1 MSSDSDNGDR
11 KVVANEA
18 SGNASIAR
26 LLERVEELERRLIE
40 VQQPEAQPDISAVR
54 GNKDS
59 VRPVAAEGVSNRRS
73 FLRLAGAASVGAV
86 AATIAS
92 ASPAA
97 AANGDNIAQGTNTTG
112 STVTKVT
119 NTSSQP
125 NDNLDP
131 INDAAIL
138 GTGGRN
144 AVGLS
149 GVSSGP
155 GGAGVLGESLDGGFG
170 LYGVGNG
177 GYAVFAGGNGRIGL
191 SGHSTDVPTDGRYS
205 LGDIIRTTS
214 GDMYVCVVPG
224 TVSPPFPGRF
234 QKIAGPSAAGAMH
247 FIPSPTRIFD
257 SRSDQQP
264 LGGYKGRVVNGTE
277 IVVDVWFRS
286 AAVPAG
292 ATTAIISLLV
302 FDALSGG
309 YITAFEDG
317 TSNPGTINAYWSA
330 GMQSCST
337 TFVRMNAS
345 SRFRLRCAAEPG
357 GINLAVDIIGY
368 IR

>member
-11 KVVANEA
+11 KDVANEA

-54 GNKDS
+54 GNKES

-155 GGAGVLGESLDGGFG
+155 GGAGVLGESLNGGFG

-247 FIPSPTRIFD
+247 FLPVPTRIYD
-257 SRSDQQP
+257 SRPDQAP
-264 LGGYKGRVVNGTE
+264 GGGTKGRLVNGSE
-277 IVVDVWFRS
+277 FVVDVR
-286 AAVPAG
+286 AQNPAVPFG
-292 ATTAIISLLV
+292 ASTAIVSLLV

-309 YITAFEDG
+309 YLTAFEEG
-317 TSNPGTINAYWSA
+317 AVNPGTINVFWSK
-330 GMQSCST
+330 GMQVAST
-337 TFVRMNAS
+337 TFVRMNAG
-345 SRFRLRCAAEPG
+345 SRFRVRCAAEPG
-357 GINLAVDIIGY
+357 GVQVAIDLLGY
-368 IR
+368 LR